1 MKTIAML
8 ILVATAGAASA
19 ADFPECKV
27 RTLAPVID
35 AGGYRNAAGKIL
47 PADILRRDEH
57 GVSYCA
63 HGGTCVPERVRGRQ
77 VVRLINCR
85 PGKSI
90 GNGDYR
96 LDPDSRTMGAADAR
110 RFLTARQVGDKLV
123 DLDFSNAAIGSWSS
137 DYATNPASPNG
148 RLVAR
153 ALAGSKEAIAKM
165 KAKLP

>member
-8 ILVATAGAASA
+8 ILAATAGAASA

-27 RTLAPVID
+27 RTLAPVTD
-35 AGGYRNAAGKIL
+35 DGGYRNPAATIL
-47 PADILRRDEH
+47 PADILRRDAH

-77 VVRLINCR
+77 VARLINCR

-96 LDPDSRTMGAADAR
+96 LDPDPRTMGAADAR
-110 RFLTARQVGDKLV
+110 RFLSARQVGDKLAA
-123 DLDFSNAAIGSWSS
+123 LDFSNAAIGSWSS

-153 ALAGSKEAIAKM
+153 ALAGSSKAVAEM